1 MMSVRKT
8 NPKNIYLRSIRKHG
22 VIDQGKYRKRS
33 AKIKCTDRDYHVQD
47 NADVA
52 QKDVKIYCETKQFP
66 ALPFCG
72 SHTKL
77 HGARGFSKHYH
88 LRFDPKLGCGICAI
102 LRISCACVTCTSMLE
117 KPSIY
122 GIY

>member
-1 MMSVRKT
+1 MMSVYKI

-22 VIDQGKYRKRS
+22 FIDQENYRKITSKR
-33 AKIKCTDRDYHVQD
+33 KRTDRDYHVQD

-52 QKDVKIYCETKQFP
+52 QKDVKIYSETNQFP

-72 SHTKL
+72 SHTKP

-88 LRFDPKLGCGICAI
+88 LRFDPKLGRGICAI
-102 LRISCACVTCTSMLE
+102 LHILCDCVTCTSMLE
-117 KPSIY
+117 KPWIY